1 MHKSEECTPIKKLK
15 LCGNKAGQLWSY
27 IWRKK
32 GGVGVGEEK
41 SHHYHPSPQKK
52 KTLLGGL
59 NEITPQKIELA
70 GPTEGRNARN

>member
-1 MHKSEECTPIKKLK
+1 MEIKQVRYGATFEK
-15 LCGNKAGQLWSY
+15 
-27 IWRKK
+27 KK
-32 GGVGVGEEK
+32 GVGCGGVEEK
-41 SHHYHPSPQKK
+41 KKSPLTHPHFPPTLK

>member
-1 MHKSEECTPIKKLK
+1 MEIK
-15 LCGNKAGQLWSY
+15 QVSY
-27 IWRKK
+27 GATFEKK
-32 GGVGVGEEK
+32 REVGGRREK

>member
-1 MHKSEECTPIKKLK
+1 MEIKQVRYGATFEKNGGGGLKKRRKSPLTHPHLPQTP
-15 LCGNKAGQLWSY
+15 
-27 IWRKK
+27 
-32 GGVGVGEEK
+32 
-41 SHHYHPSPQKK
+41 PQK